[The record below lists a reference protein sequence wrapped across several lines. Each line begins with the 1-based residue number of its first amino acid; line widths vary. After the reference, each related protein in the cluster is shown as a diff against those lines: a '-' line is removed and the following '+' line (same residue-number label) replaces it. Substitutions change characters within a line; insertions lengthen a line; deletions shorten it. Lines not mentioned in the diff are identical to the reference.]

1 MAKRGRESDSDEDD
15 SLTCPSG
22 SASAEANH
30 SESRPTRRRRNN
42 VKSNIAKEPKLP
54 SKASI
59 LILAHTEDIATDR
72 NGVDSLNCGSSLW
85 VCVTY
90 II

>member
-1 MAKRGRESDSDEDD
+1 MAKRRRESDSDEDD
-15 SLTCPSG
+15 SLTYPG

-72 NGVDSLNCGSSLW
+72 NGVDLQIVVQVSGFA
-85 VCVTY
+85 
-90 II
+90 